1 MSEFK
6 CSIKSCDCMIDSDD
20 WDQFYGMCAEH
31 YGLFAPKK
39 LERLEKLEKAIE
51 QHKFIQSCI
60 SKSIGQELSQ
70 TDKDLYSVFDKEQ
83 GK

>member
-1 MSEFK
+1 MVENFHK
-6 CSIKSCDCMIDSDD
+6 INVELAKKS
-20 WDQFYGMCAEH
+20 
-31 YGLFAPKK
+31 
-39 LERLEKLEKAIE
+39 ERLEKLEKAIE